1 MLAKNDH
8 KRSGRGKYCELG
20 KERRMIP
27 RVRISLKGI
36 ELKSFLVVCALSK
49 WDLLVFLLLLLPQSS
64 SLLTVA
70 TAMVLSR
77 EKSPDLKSLKGSFQ
91 RLKPTYF

>member
-8 KRSGRGKYCELG
+8 KRSGRGKNCELG

-36 ELKSFLVVCALSK
+36 ELKSFLVVFALSK
-49 WDLLVFLLLLLPQSS
+49 WDLLVFLLLLLT
-64 SLLTVA
+64 TVLII
-70 TAMVLSR
+70 TDSGNSNGVIQGKESR
-77 EKSPDLKSLKGSFQ
+77 S
-91 RLKPTYF
+91 